1 MRQQATRRWDL
12 ESSLRRRALTRGV
25 LYGVAI
31 AVVAWGI
38 PFVLWLVAA
47 G

>member
-12 ESSLRRRALTRGV
+12 ERSLRRRALTRGV

-31 AVVAWGI
+31 AVVAWG
-38 PFVLWLVAA
+38 FVVLLAVA